1 MNTLLDEARQLQTG
15 LTALRRKL
23 HQYPELACEE
33 YQTADEIE
41 TFLDQLNIP
50 HHRVGETGVCGI
62 LRGNNPGS
70 HTIALRADIDA
81 LPIQELNQ
89 VPYCSQRDGI
99 MHACGHDAHTA
110 CLLVAAQLLA
120 AHRND
125 FSGEVRLC
133 FQPGE
138 EVGKGALDFV
148 QSGELD
154 GVERVFGLHTAHE
167 IPSGT
172 VSLTAGLNNA
182 AVDQFRILVHGQ
194 CAHVSTPELGAD
206 ALYIASHIVTAIQA
220 LITRQFSPV
229 EPVLIGVGKFHSG
242 TTYNAVAGEA
252 ELEGTTRTVRNETR
266 MEVRRK
272 LTELV
277 NQIASAYG
285 ATAEILWTGICSA
298 LYNDE
303 AVCREATQAAELQLP
318 GVTISH
324 DRPYS
329 LGGDNFSEFNLA
341 VPGAYAYLG
350 TGNDALPGT
359 LNAAHNGN
367 FDIDEA
373 TLPIGAALYA
383 AYTLWWLNQ

>member
-1 MNTLLDEARQLQTG
+1 MNTLLDEARQLQTE

-33 YQTADEIE
+33 YRTADEIE

-172 VSLTAGLNNA
+172 VSLTAELNNA

-303 AVCREATQAAELQLP
+303 AVCHEATQAAELQLP

>member
-1 MNTLLDEARQLQTG
+1 MNTLLDEARQLQTE

-33 YQTADEIE
+33 YRTADEIE
-41 TFLDQLNIP
+41 AFLDQLNIP

-89 VPYCSQRDGI
+89 VPYRSQRDGI

-303 AVCREATQAAELQLP
+303 AVCHEATQAAELQLP